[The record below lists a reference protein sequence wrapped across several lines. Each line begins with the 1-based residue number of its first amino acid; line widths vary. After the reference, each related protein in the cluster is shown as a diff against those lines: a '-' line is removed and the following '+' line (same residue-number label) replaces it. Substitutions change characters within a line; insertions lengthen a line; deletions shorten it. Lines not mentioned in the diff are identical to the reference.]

1 MNFAEKLR
9 EDRRRDER
17 LAVVRWTWS
26 DLSDFTRVADR

>member
-9 EDRRRDER
+9 EDRLRDDG
-17 LAVVRWTWS
+17 LAVVRRTWT